1 MICFFFS
8 SFSHSYKL
16 RKYIMWIQYRLGWG
30 CCISKFHKL
39 SLPPT
44 TLLSPKM
51 ASTFFTVP
59 MATTTLSSSIPS
71 FLKFHTP
78 FRSLRFPTPTF
89 FNRKFTTLAV
99 ATRPS
104 QPPAAVSDSDQ
115 QNKIVLPTNDS
126 SHTLLRIRHTV
137 LYYFQFTFLSFILC
151 CWSFLYIAI

>member
-1 MICFFFS
+1 
-8 SFSHSYKL
+8 
-16 RKYIMWIQYRLGWG
+16 
-30 CCISKFHKL
+30 
-39 SLPPT
+39 
-44 TLLSPKM
+44 M

-78 FRSLRFPTPTF
+78 FRSLRFPTPPTF

-99 ATRPS
+99 ATSPS
-104 QPPAAVSDSDQ
+104 QPAAAVSDSGQ

-137 LYYFQFTFLSFILC
+137 LNYFQFTFLSFVLC